1 MSCSEDTRVVTSCSE
16 YTNVVTSCSEDTHV
30 VMSCSEDTHV
40 DHHPAAVPFLSSHRK
55 LLCTLWCLL
64 VSKTSL
70 CCLLCRLSSLSLWL
84 LIIQRQADLRSSAAA
99 ATEKQER
106 WRSSIRPDARMKY
119 RTTFRKKIASPPE
132 EDIPVSL

>member
-1 MSCSEDTRVVTSCSE
+1 MLTTSIQSDCSRHGFKLTQWRMSSSG
-16 YTNVVTSCSEDTHV
+16 
-30 VMSCSEDTHV
+30 DTHV
-40 DHHPAAVPFLSSHRK
+40 DHHLAVPAPFLSSYSK